1 VVVVVVRTLESSWHD
16 LTTWSWLL
24 LRFDSRSSRFTLQH
38 AWTHFHFTLCSST
51 VLQESCVGVA
61 WHKDDHHCHILVGN
75 ATHDKL
81 VAALKKDITFESC
94 FIVK

>member
-1 VVVVVVRTLESSWHD
+1 
-16 LTTWSWLL
+16 
-24 LRFDSRSSRFTLQH
+24 
-38 AWTHFHFTLCSST
+38 
-51 VLQESCVGVA
+51 VGVA